1 MIKFGNIQIQK
12 YLLLKISVQK
22 IISLHGKFIKELI
35 CVCVSCSV
43 VSNSLRPCGLEPS
56 RLVCPCDFP
65 GKNTGVGCHFL
76 LQRIFLTQGSNSGLL
91 HCRQILY
98 HLSHQESPQ
107 RIKLAKWN
115 FFLSLI
121 NTQAWRQIF
130 LALNDWLP
138 KKLSICSQTAK
149 RESKNGGCMGS
160 KVYCIQPKSA
170 IKLFQDICTSVVF
183 IQWELEIRAP

>member
-76 LQRIFLTQGSNSGLL
+76 LQRIFLTQGSNLHLL
-91 HCRQILY
+91 HWQADSLL
-98 HLSHQESPQ
+98 LSH
-107 RIKLAKWN
+107 
-115 FFLSLI
+115 LI
-121 NTQAWRQIF
+121 LLCQDGTHEQSYEDSCLFRV
-130 LALNDWLP
+130 
-138 KKLSICSQTAK
+138 T
-149 RESKNGGCMGS
+149 KNMC
-160 KVYCIQPKSA
+160 
-170 IKLFQDICTSVVF
+170 
-183 IQWELEIRAP
+183 

>member
-43 VSNSLRPCGLEPS
+43 VSNSLQPCGLEPS

-98 HLSHQESPQ
+98 HLSCQGIPYWDGLYEKIWQNTDDS
-107 RIKLAKWN
+107 N
-115 FFLSLI
+115 FL
-121 NTQAWRQIF
+121 
-130 LALNDWLP
+130 
-138 KKLSICSQTAK
+138 
-149 RESKNGGCMGS
+149 KNYYLFDCVGS
-160 KVYCIQPKSA
+160 
-170 IKLFQDICTSVVF
+170 
-183 IQWELEIRAP
+183 